1 MHKLILSTEEQA
13 MLAGDCGVGTRKAM
27 EIVVALGRIY
37 GARRLV
43 PVGSVQVAGVSYR
56 NLGEAGLEFL
66 REWADQSA
74 QVRVPTTLNPA
85 GMDLRAWQ
93 ELGFSE
99 SFARSQLAVIDAFQ
113 RLGVRPTCTCTPYL
127 VGNVPR
133 AGEHVAWAES
143 SAVSY
148 ANSVL
153 GARTNR
159 EGGPSALAAAIT
171 GRTAAYGLHL
181 DENRRAALQVI
192 IRCPVRTISD
202 LGALGHLVGK
212 AANNRVP
219 YFVFDSWD
227 LEETDVSF
235 QKVGECSRGF
245 HTSPGWRAMESA
257 ATLRPPR
264 NIEKT
269 QTDANVA
276 LKALGAAM
284 AASGAVALYH
294 VAGITPEADQ
304 PGVLLPDHETM
315 IVDDLQP
322 AYAALNSDV
331 RQIDLVWFGCPHASL
346 KEIAQVARLLDRRQM
361 RSALWITTAR
371 EVQDQA
377 KAKGLVTAIEASG
390 GRVVADMCAVVAP
403 MQELSFRTLA
413 TPSAKGATYI
423 PSHAGLQVRYGTVEQ
438 CVEAAVSGVWLG

>member
-1 MHKLILSTEEQA
+1 
-13 MLAGDCGVGTRKAM
+13 MLAGDFGPGVRKAM
-27 EIVVALGRIY
+27 EIVCTLGQIY
-37 GARRLV
+37 GARRLA

-74 QVRVPTTLNPA
+74 RVRVPTTLNPA
-85 GMDLRAWQ
+85 GMDLRAWR

-99 SFARSQLAVIDAFQ
+99 SFARSQLAVIDAFG
-113 RLGVRPTCTCTPYL
+113 RLGVRATCTCTPYL
-127 VGNVPR
+127 VGNVPHL
-133 AGEHVAWAES
+133 GEHVAWAES

-181 DENRRAALQVI
+181 DENRRATLQVVV
-192 IRCPVRTISD
+192 RCPVRTLSD
-202 LGALGHLVGK
+202 LGALGYLVGK
-212 AANNRVP
+212 TARNRVP
-219 YFVFDSWD
+219 FFVFTSGG
-227 LEETDVSF
+227 LEEARS
-235 QKVGECSRGF
+235 
-245 HTSPGWRAMESA
+245 
-257 ATLRPPR
+257 
-264 NIEKT
+264 
-269 QTDANVA
+269 DAA

-294 VAGITPEADQ
+294 VAGVTPEADR
-304 PGVLLPDHETM
+304 PDVLVPDHETLV
-315 IVDDLQP
+315 VDDLRP

-331 RQIDLVWFGCPHASL
+331 RQIDLVWFGCPHADL
-346 KEIAQVARLLDRRQM
+346 EEMAEVARLLNGRRV

-371 EVQDQA
+371 EVREQA
-377 KAKGLVTAIEASG
+377 KAEGLAAAVEASG
-390 GRVVADMCAVVAP
+390 GRVVADMCVVVAP
-403 MQELSFRTLA
+403 MRELGFRTLA
-413 TPSAKGATYI
+413 TTSAKGATYA
-423 PSHAGLQVRYGTVEQ
+423 PSHAGLQVRYGTVGQ